1 MNSTLLD
8 PADTIQENREMDL
21 AEASKTL
28 QDSYTGIRISFG
40 KMGTRKTLTADQKQT
55 TADCFD
61 AEPDFIGSSKKLVNT
76 RDPRYKAVT
85 AILTRSREYWQ
96 SATIPY
102 PEDGIRLL
110 PRGRLSAF
118 TAKIETLRD
127 ELDAAVQIL
136 WECFEEIKTT
146 AEQKLGSLY
155 NPADYPRDIRGLFR
169 IDWDMPSLTPPD
181 WAKTT
186 NPRLYEEL
194 SKKVA
199 ARFDSAVQ
207 LAEEAF
213 TAELVEMIDKLQG
226 KLSGL
231 DDGTEKRLKESTLD
245 NLTDFFSRFR
255 SLNLHS
261 SKELDELVEKA
272 EGILKGRDLIGGKSL
287 NRDDLRNSQAIRS
300 DVRTK
305 LSAVSAQ
312 LEGLMTTAP
321 RRAINRRKPT
331 PTDPPADTTPADP
344 VEEL

>member
-1 MNSTLLD
+1 
-8 PADTIQENREMDL
+8 MDL

-28 QDSYTGIRISFG
+28 QDKYAGIRIGFG
-40 KMGTRKTLTADQKQT
+40 KMGTRKTLTADQRQT

-61 AEPDFIGSSKKLVNT
+61 ADPDFMGSSKKLVNT
-76 RDPRYKAVT
+76 KDPRYKAVT
-85 AILTRSREYWQ
+85 RILTRTREYWQ
-96 SATIPY
+96 SCTIPY
-102 PEDGIRLL
+102 PEEGIRLL
-110 PRGRLSAF
+110 NRERLEEF
-118 TAKIETLRD
+118 RRKIETLRD
-127 ELDAAVQIL
+127 ELNTAVQTL
-136 WECFEEIKTT
+136 WECYEEIKGQ
-146 AEQKLGSLY
+146 AEAKLGRLY

-169 IDWDMPSLTPPD
+169 IDWDMPSLTPPE

-213 TAELVEMIDKLQG
+213 TAELVETIDKLQG
-226 KLSGL
+226 KLAGL

-245 NLTDFFSRFR
+245 NLTEFFTRFR
-255 SLNLHS
+255 TLNLHS
-261 SKELDELVEKA
+261 SQELDELVEKA
-272 EGILKGRDLIGGKSL
+272 EAILKGKDPIGGKSIT
-287 NRDDLRNSQAIRS
+287 RDDLRNSQAIRA

-321 RRAINRRKPT
+321 RRAITRRKPT
-331 PTDPPADTTPADP
+331 PTDPPSAP
-344 VEEL
+344 VAGRGGRKAK